1 MKHLSPS
8 VVGLWWLQEIS
19 HWYL

>member
-8 VVGLWWLQEIS
+8 VVGLWWLQELS
-19 HWYL
+19 LWYL